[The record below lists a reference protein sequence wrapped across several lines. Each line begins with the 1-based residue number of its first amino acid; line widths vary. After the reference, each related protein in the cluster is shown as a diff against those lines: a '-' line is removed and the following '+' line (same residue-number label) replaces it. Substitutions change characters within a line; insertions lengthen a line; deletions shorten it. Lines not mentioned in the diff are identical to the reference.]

1 MFMIE
6 KVIQALTEPKRRVIL
21 QLVYENELTSSAIAS
36 HFDISAPA
44 ISQHLKVLEGAGL
57 VIVRKEGTKRYY
69 GIKKD
74 GFSELKQF
82 IEHFWD
88 DHLLLLKEVAEE
100 EERKIHESESE

>member
-1 MFMIE
+1 MIE
-6 KVIQALTEPKRRVIL
+6 KVIQALSEPKRRIIL
-21 QLVYENELTSSAIAS
+21 QLVYEKELTSSSIAS

-69 GIKKD
+69 GIRKE
-74 GFSELKQF
+74 GFSELKKF

-88 DHLLLLKEVAEE
+88 DHLLLLKEAAEE
-100 EERKIHESESE
+100 EERRSHGTDEK

>member
-1 MFMIE
+1 MIE
-6 KVIQALTEPKRRVIL
+6 KVIQALSEPKRRVIL
-21 QLVYENELTSSAIAS
+21 QLVYEKELTSSSIAS

-69 GIKKD
+69 GIKKE
-74 GFSELKQF
+74 GLSELKQF

-88 DHLLLLKEVAEE
+88 DQLLLLKEAAEE
-100 EERKIHESESE
+100 EERKFHETESE

>member
-1 MFMIE
+1 MIE
-6 KVIQALTEPKRRVIL
+6 KVIQALSEPKRRVIL
-21 QLVYENELTSSAIAS
+21 QLVYEKELTSSSIAS

-69 GIKKD
+69 GIKKE

-82 IEHFWD
+82 IEYFWD
-88 DHLLLLKEVAEE
+88 DHLLLLKEAAEE
-100 EERKIHESESE
+100 EERKIYEKESE